1 MKHKSQYI
9 YIFTAVLK
17 KKRLNLMVI
26 LTCGK
31 FGTVIRMLMP
41 LVITEEQLET
51 GLKIIE
57 ENLQILASKTDY

>member
-1 MKHKSQYI
+1 
-9 YIFTAVLK
+9 
-17 KKRLNLMVI
+17 MVI

-31 FGTVIRMLMP
+31 FGSVIRMRMP

-57 ENLQILASKTDY
+57 ENLQILASKTEY